1 MSTGGHQSRAVET
14 ILKIIMFG
22 AGGLLLLLVLA
33 LATGTVGRF
42 APPVENPAD
51 FGLAPGK
58 KAPEIAAAA
67 WLNGELEA
75 SANKPKLVQAWFYE
89 CPFCWREAPE
99 VVKLSKRFGDRVD
112 FVALS
117 PDPVSTEEQVQEF
130 IDTNQIT
137 YPVGFGAQETLN
149 GFEVRGYPSLWLV
162 GADGTVL
169 WNLASRHEQTLEEAI
184 EASLAASAG

>member
-1 MSTGGHQSRAVET
+1 MSKGAHQSRAIET
-14 ILKIIMFG
+14 VLTIIMFG
-22 AGGLLLLLVLA
+22 AGGLLLLLIFA
-33 LATGTVGRF
+33 LVTGSVGRF

-51 FGLAPGK
+51 FGLGPGK
-58 KAPEIAAAA
+58 KAPAIVADA
-67 WLNGELEA
+67 WLNGEPVA
-75 SANKPKLVQAWFYE
+75 DAKKPMLVQAWFYE

-99 VVKLSKRFGDRVD
+99 IVKLSEQFGDRID

-137 YPVGFGAQETLN
+137 YPVGYGAQATLN

-162 GADGTVL
+162 GPDGTIL
-169 WNLASRHEQTLEEAI
+169 WNLASRHEQPLEEAI
-184 EASLAASAG
+184 EAVLATPST